1 MLKSKL
7 RGGYMEFIKKH
18 HARISGALL
27 IFSGLL
33 LLGALYFFA
42 PVCSN
47 KVLLFNKMGDEILKP
62 MVCAQTSQTAEI
74 LAYILIA
81 LGIDA
86 LFHAK
91 IRISAIAVGVILF
104 LIPSHHDSMPCAIGV
119 CRMPMQCH
127 TTAIWIKTVGAL
139 SVFAG
144 CLNLFIRD

>member
-1 MLKSKL
+1 MD
-7 RGGYMEFIKKH
+7 FIKKH

-27 IFSGLL
+27 ILAGFI

-42 PVCSN
+42 PVCSD
-47 KVLLFNKMGDEILKP
+47 KVLLFNKMGDEVLKP
-62 MVCAQTSQTAEI
+62 MTCTHTSQAAEI

-91 IRISAIAVGVILF
+91 IRLSAIAVGIILF
-104 LIPSHHDSMPCAIGV
+104 LIPDNHSSTPCAVGI
-119 CRMPMQCH
+119 CHMPMRCH
-127 TTAIWIKTVGAL
+127 TTAIWIRAVGAL